1 MRKLIL
7 ASGSPRR
14 KEILSRKGYEFEI
27 VVSDKES
34 ENKLNVSP
42 EKFAMRCA
50 LDKTED
56 VYSRV
61 AKGNGS
67 VVLGADTVVA
77 FGGKIYGKPASEEEA
92 RSMLKAFSGNTHT
105 VFTAYIIIR
114 DGMRTS
120 GVVETKVTF
129 NDLSDELI
137 DEYLKSGLYKGK
149 AGAYGIQD
157 GFPLVKSYD
166 GDYDNVMGLPINEID
181 ENLKEFFK

>member
-14 KEILSRKGYEFEI
+14 KEILSRTGYEFGI

-34 ENKLNVSP
+34 ENKTGVSP

-61 AKGNGS
+61 AKGNGA

-77 FGGKIYGKPASEEEA
+77 FEGKIYGKPASEEEA
-92 RSMLKAFSGNTHT
+92 GSMLKAFSGKTHA
-105 VFTAYIIIR
+105 VFTAYVLIR
-114 DGMRTS
+114 DGMRMS

-129 NDLSDELI
+129 NDLSDDLI
-137 DEYLKSGLYKGK
+137 SEYLKSGLYKGK

-166 GDYDNVMGLPINEID
+166 GDYDNVMGLPIDEIYD
-181 ENLKEFFK
+181 NLKEFLK